1 MELPILLETQPFI
14 PAHEMGEHQG
24 RKVGVMGESPIFAQ
38 VLGENCGRMLA
49 NKMASYTNLNFTIDQ
64 MKHTYIYTQTL
75 TICFLTLINSV
86 FTTVKLHRVTDIIN
100 HNALVKC
107 RILTA
112 QSLSVLNMDY
122 KHVQVKLR
130 ATKGMNVDKKVTLL

>member
-1 MELPILLETQPFI
+1 M
-14 PAHEMGEHQG
+14 
-24 RKVGVMGESPIFAQ
+24 
-38 VLGENCGRMLA
+38 
-49 NKMASYTNLNFTIDQ
+49 
-64 MKHTYIYTQTL
+64 
-75 TICFLTLINSV
+75 FLTLLNSV

-112 QSLSVLNMDY
+112 QILSVVNMDY
-122 KHVQVKLR
+122 KHVQVKKR